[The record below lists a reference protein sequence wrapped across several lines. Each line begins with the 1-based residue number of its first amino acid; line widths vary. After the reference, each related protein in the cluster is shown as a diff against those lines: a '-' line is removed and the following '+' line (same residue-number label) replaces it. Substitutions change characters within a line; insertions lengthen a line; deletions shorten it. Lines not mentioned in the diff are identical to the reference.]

1 MYYVEGTGI
10 AWVDYNKEGIQLNPQ
25 HQSVMDM
32 SIKTIQQ
39 YITLLESILVE
50 WEKISGVSR
59 QRQGEIGAYEGKAS
73 SQQAILQSSHITE
86 DLFRKFERMEQ
97 RDFQALLDYSKE
109 AWLTGKKSMYVM
121 PDGTTDFLDI
131 DSMTHMETNYGIF
144 VSDAGKD
151 AEKLQNIKGLTQA
164 MMQNGAK
171 PGDIAEMLDSDS
183 FSQIKSN
190 LKKAD
195 RMAAQLE
202 QAQQQA
208 QQEAQQQQ
216 VQMKQMELEAENIEN
231 EKDRQKDIEIAL
243 INAESK
249 QQAATGTESLQ
260 LEKMMREFEIKEK
273 ELELKEL
280 ELMEKS
286 RGDQSKEEIE
296 REKNQITRELN
307 EMKRA
312 SDIESNE
319 AKRESEYIKR
329 DTANRD
335 IQAKKDIADKQV
347 EAKENDANK
356 SD

>member
-32 SIKTIQQ
+32 SIKTIGQ
-39 YITLLESILVE
+39 YIQLLDSILME

-109 AWLTGKKSMYVM
+109 AWLTGKKGMFVM
-121 PDGTTDFLDI
+121 PDGTTDYLDVN
-131 DSMTHMETNYGIF
+131 SMEHMETNYGIF

-151 AEKLQNIKGLTQA
+151 QEKLQNIKALTQS

-183 FSQIKSN
+183 FSEIKKN
-190 LKKAD
+190 LKLADKATEE
-195 RMAAQLE
+195 LE
-202 QAQQQA
+202 AAQQQA
-208 QQEAQQQQ
+208 QQEQQQQ
-216 VQMKQMELEAENIEN
+216 QLQAQQMMAEAENLEK

-243 INAESK
+243 IGAEVK
-249 QQAATGTESLQ
+249 QDAEGKAFN
-260 LEKMMREFEIKEK
+260 LEKLIQEFEIKK
-273 ELELKEL
+273 AELALKER
-280 ELMEKS
+280 ELDMKMES
-286 RGDQSKEEIE
+286 SLQD
-296 REKNQITRELN
+296 NQI
-307 EMKRA
+307 
-312 SDIESNE
+312 
-319 AKRESEYIKR
+319 KRE
-329 DTANRD
+329 D
-335 IQAKKDIADKQV
+335 ILSKKDIAQT
-347 EAKENDANK
+347 NANK
-356 SD
+356 PR